1 MKENIP
7 QNIVEAYTIAAKIGE
22 LDPEQK
28 YKAFDEV
35 ISFCEGD
42 ANCWAEDTLKRNT
55 LLFWA
60 YDKLAQSKMKEAKY
74 TEALDLWEK
83 AQNLVQSSQ
92 SKVKLGNKILEAIE
106 KSKIGI
112 SDKAKRIVRVTAYL
126 QKVYSEIGDNESMNR
141 MERLQNVAAFLLGN
155 SKTKH

>member
-7 QNIVEAYTIAAKIGE
+7 QNIVEAYIMAAKVGE
-22 LDPEQK
+22 LEPEQK
-28 YKAFDEV
+28 YKAFDDV
-35 ISFCEGD
+35 ISFCESN
-42 ANCWAEDTLKRNT
+42 AECLAEDSLKRNT

-74 TEALDLWEK
+74 VEAIDLWEK
-83 AQNLVQSSQ
+83 AQKLLQSPQ
-92 SKVKLGNKILEAIE
+92 TKVKLGNKILEAIE

-112 SDKAKRIVRVTAYL
+112 SDKAKRIIRVTTYL